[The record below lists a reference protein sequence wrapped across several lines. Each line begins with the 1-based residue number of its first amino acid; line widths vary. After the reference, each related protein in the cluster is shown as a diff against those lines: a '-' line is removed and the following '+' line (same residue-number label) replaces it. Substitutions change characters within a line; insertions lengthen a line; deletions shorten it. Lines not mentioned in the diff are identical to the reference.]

1 MHIICCIGKIY
12 MNIEIY
18 KFKNSWGKKMK
29 YLNKCLNTQAAE
41 VFPPARERVR
51 KNYIHMKKK
60 KDCQKQWAS
69 LKISGKWLSKCHLID
84 TRQRT

>member
-60 KDCQKQWAS
+60 KIVKS
-69 LKISGKWLSKCHLID
+69 SG
-84 TRQRT
+84 QV